1 MATGHAYAWQKSRAT
16 LCCFPRLPLLECAQ
30 ARVALDVSKLCKH
43 LIIASPLPQHT
54 WELTCFL
61 RAHYRYYSVVPGR
74 STATRSTRADNTCA
88 SCLGS
93 VFVNG
98 LNHPPQT
105 AKQQHAGRLASTAF
119 LQQCMHALRF
129 FYPPLWQS
137 KSITYKAIDVKL
149 RLKDPHH
156 VPAGTLINRHLSC
169 VHQSRR
175 PCYSRSEPAAP
186 LHSILENE
194 RGVVKDTDEPLNCS
208 LTAKLIKG
216 ELRYFVVFGAPCAQL
231 WDDMMALPKQ
241 SVQSLLRSRRS
252 HTAALQCQN
261 KPA

>member
-1 MATGHAYAWQKSRAT
+1 MARDHACAWQNLAPPCAAFRDCHSSK
-16 LCCFPRLPLLECAQ
+16 CAQ

-54 WELTCFL
+54 WELTCLL
-61 RAHYRYYSVVPGR
+61 RAYYRYCSLVPSR
-74 STATRSTRADNTCA
+74 STATRSTRADNTYV

-119 LQQCMHALRF
+119 LQQRMHALRF

-137 KSITYKAIDVKL
+137 KSIKYKAIDVKL

-194 RGVVKDTDEPLNCS
+194 RSVVKDTDEPLNCS

-241 SVQSLLRSRRS
+241 ACN
-252 HTAALQCQN
+252 HC
-261 KPA
+261 